1 MEEQL
6 KWAILIQS
14 GEKKKYDMNTK
25 LSSEV
30 AELSERNNVCEFE
43 KKMSQGALVTVC
55 LTPPV
60 L

>member
-14 GEKKKYDMNTK
+14 GKKKYDMNTK
-25 LSSEV
+25 LSTEV

-43 KKMSQGALVTVC
+43 KK
-55 LTPPV
+55 
-60 L
+60 